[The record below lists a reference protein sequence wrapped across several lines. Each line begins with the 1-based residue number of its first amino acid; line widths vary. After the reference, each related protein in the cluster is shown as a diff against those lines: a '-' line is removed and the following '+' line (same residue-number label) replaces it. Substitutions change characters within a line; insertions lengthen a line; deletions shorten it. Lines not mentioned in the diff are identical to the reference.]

1 MKAAG
6 KKSRGHLPFIHA
18 FLPQMPREGQGA
30 LGLGYSR
37 DQNRQRDQTGYK
49 MNKMQKCYLVI
60 LLKKHTAGKGH
71 RKGI

>member
-1 MKAAG
+1 
-6 KKSRGHLPFIHA
+6 
-18 FLPQMPREGQGA
+18 MPREGQGV